1 MLKEFWVDNY
11 KTLVNV
17 AVKPRRLNL
26 LLGRNNSG
34 KTNLS
39 QALRFA
45 ATTAAASLNDCADQ
59 IAGTKT
65 AIGNLSLDKD
75 TVDFRIRAELLFHG
89 QPLDFKYELSVA
101 LPTGS
106 NLYPA
111 LRLRSEKL
119 TCEEFPGA
127 ALLEVQAGEA
137 RILDEELSLGGELRI
152 DRAKAPDDSTML
164 CQLYAKESNVRLSA
178 FKQYLLNWQYYD
190 LSALVLKAST
200 LRSDRPLLDV
210 QGGNLASLIYQLK
223 TGNELEY
230 RKFLRLAKSIEP
242 MIEVI
247 NFQQVENHIFMMFQ
261 DSQGNSLPASI
272 ASNGTMRYLALIY
285 LLAIQEMKKPQLILI
300 EEPEN
305 GIYVGFLK
313 ELLERAKD
321 PDDLRQFFFTSHSPY
336 FIDLFDDQLEGIFL
350 MRKSGMLTTIS
361 QPDPQTIQRRLE
373 DFPLGEQHFREMLA

>member
-1 MLKEFWVDNY
+1 M
-11 KTLVNV
+11 
-17 AVKPRRLNL
+17 
-26 LLGRNNSG
+26 
-34 KTNLS
+34 
-39 QALRFA
+39 
-45 ATTAAASLNDCADQ
+45 
-59 IAGTKT
+59 
-65 AIGNLSLDKD
+65 
-75 TVDFRIRAELLFHG
+75 DFRIRAQLLFHG
-89 QPLDFKYELSVA
+89 QPLDFEYELSVA

-178 FKQYLLNWQYYD
+178 FKQYLLNWQHYD

-210 QGGNLASLIYQLK
+210 TGGNLASLIYPLK
-223 TGNELEY
+223 TGNEIEY

-247 NFQQVENHIFMMFQ
+247 DFQQVENHIFMMFQ

-272 ASNGTMRYLALIY
+272 ASNGSMRCLALIY
-285 LLAIQEMKKPQLILI
+285 LLAIQEMRTPQLILI

-313 ELLERAKD
+313 ELLEGAKD
-321 PDDLRQFFFTSHSPY
+321 PDDLRQLFFTSHSPY

-361 QPDPQTIQRRLE
+361 QPDPQTIRRRLE